1 MNIVKLTGNPPD
13 GTIVWARAYS
23 EDKDAPLWEQ
33 FILMLWFLVT
43 YVQLPGSSALL
54 YLLVLISIGILVI
67 DKQTIVPVVMKAW
80 PLFLLP
86 VWGIISILW
95 SPFPAAALRGGVL
108 MILSPLIIVIYA
120 ARMDVRHVL
129 RSLMFAGWIC
139 AFLVLSYIG
148 DLPSGGPFA
157 SKNYLGMQMNF
168 MMLISLSSLLN
179 NRELT
184 WVRLAAIPFIALG
197 FVFVFLSNSV
207 TSMVFAVVGPVGI
220 VLMKL
225 FWAEAARVRN
235 LRTFIFGAFVF
246 TTLSLTILI
255 LGLPNVDIVGE
266 FLDKIGKS
274 SSYEDRQRIWVA
286 GKVIVD
292 QHPILGVGLEGFWYD
307 ANGAA
312 QSINFYDHKPYGT
325 KLSFHNS
332 YLETRVHLG
341 IVGLYLY
348 IGMWLWMAYR
358 LLKTWLSSKHIEF
371 SLLMV
376 TTILIF
382 TFSFTESMPAGIF
395 NTAVNLIYLGA
406 VATLGASRKRLVGH
420 VPLMMRSE

>member
-139 AFLVLSYIG
+139 AFLVLPYIG

-246 TTLSLTILI
+246 ITLSLTILI

>member
-246 TTLSLTILI
+246 ITLSLTILI

>member
-1 MNIVKLTGNPPD
+1 MNVMKFSGNPPEAR
-13 GTIVWARAYS
+13 IVWARAYS

-33 FILMLWFLVT
+33 FILTLWLFVT
-43 YVQLPGSSALL
+43 YVQLPGTSALL
-54 YLLVLISIGILVI
+54 YLLVLITMGIMVL
-67 DKQTIVPVVMKAW
+67 DKQTVIPVVMKSW
-80 PLFLLP
+80 PLFLVP
-86 VWGIISILW
+86 IWGLFSILW
-95 SPFPAAALRGGVL
+95 APFPAAALRGGVL
-108 MILSPLIIVIYA
+108 MILSPLIMIIYA

-129 RSLMFAGWIC
+129 RCLMFAGWIC
-139 AFLVLSYIG
+139 AFLVLPYIG
-148 DLPSGGPFA
+148 NLPSGGPFS

-168 MMLISLSSLLN
+168 MMLISLASLLN

-184 WVRLAAIPFIALG
+184 WVRLAAIPFIGLG
-197 FVFVFLSNSV
+197 FLFVFLSDSV

-225 FWAEAARVRN
+225 FWAEAARIRN
-235 LRTFIFGAFVF
+235 LRAFIFGAFVLV
-246 TTLSLTILI
+246 TLSLTMLI
-255 LGLPNVDIVGE
+255 LSMPNVDIVGE

-286 GKVIVD
+286 GKVVVD
-292 QHPILGVGLEGFWYD
+292 QHPLLGVGLEGFWYD

-332 YLETRVHLG
+332 YLEMRVHLG
-341 IVGLYLY
+341 IIGLYLY
-348 IGMWLWMAYR
+348 ISMWIWIAYR

-382 TFSFTESMPAGIF
+382 TFSHTESMPAGIF

-406 VATLGASRKRLVGH
+406 VASLGASRKRLVGRI
-420 VPLMMRSE
+420 PLKVRPE

>member
-139 AFLVLSYIG
+139 AFLVLPYIG

>member
-139 AFLVLSYIG
+139 AFLVLPYIG

-348 IGMWLWMAYR
+348 IGMWFWMAYR